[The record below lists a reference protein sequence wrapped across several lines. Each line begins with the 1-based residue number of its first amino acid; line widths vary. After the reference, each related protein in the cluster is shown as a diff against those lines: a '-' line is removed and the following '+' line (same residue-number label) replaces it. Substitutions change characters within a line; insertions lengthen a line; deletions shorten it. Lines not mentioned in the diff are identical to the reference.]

1 MPEQPVYG
9 LILAGGSGTRFWPLS
24 RNERPKQLLKL
35 FDEET
40 LLEKA
45 VRRLEQ
51 LVPRENLL
59 VLTNSVQESA
69 VRELLSDLPPENII
83 AEPAKRDTAPAI
95 ALGVGAVAQ
104 RSPDALMIVQP
115 ADQVITEELKYC
127 DILKAACE
135 AAEQA
140 DAIVTLG
147 IKPTWACPSFG
158 YIERG
163 ARSTIAG
170 YENSAPVYD
179 VERFREK
186 PDSDLAQ
193 QFLDQGNFTWNAG
206 IFIWPLSTVNRE
218 LSLHCPE
225 LANFVSELRRSTD
238 FSATVAQQFGKLPKV
253 SIDYALMEKASRVL
267 NIEADVG
274 WDDVGG
280 WVSIAKFLDQ
290 DQSDNAT
297 RGPVSM
303 IDCYNN
309 VVFSTGKR
317 IAMIGVHDLVVVQT
331 DDAILVVDK
340 DEADKIKKLVDQL
353 PPELL

>member
-1 MPEQPVYG
+1 MDERPIYALV
-9 LILAGGSGTRFWPLS
+9 LAGGSGTRFWPLS

-35 FDEET
+35 FDDET

-45 VRRLEQ
+45 VRRVEQ
-51 LVPRENLL
+51 LVPRENVL
-59 VLTNSVQESA
+59 VLTNAVQEEA
-69 VRELLSDLPPENII
+69 VREVLSELPPENII

-95 ALGVGAVAQ
+95 ALGVGAVAR

-127 DILKAACE
+127 DILRAACE
-135 AAEQA
+135 AADQA

-147 IKPTWACPSFG
+147 ITPTWACPSFG
-158 YIERG
+158 YIERD

-170 YENSAPVYD
+170 YENSTAVYD
-179 VERFREK
+179 VKRFREK
-186 PDSDLAQ
+186 PDAKLAQ

-206 IFIWPLSTVNRE
+206 IFIWPLATVNRE

-225 LANFVSELRRSTD
+225 LADFVSELRRTSD
-238 FSATVAQQFGKLPKV
+238 FSATVAHQFEKLPKV

-280 WVSIAKFLDQ
+280 WVSMAKYLDR
-290 DQSDNAT
+290 DKSDNAS

-303 IDCYNN
+303 TECYNN
-309 VVFSTGKR
+309 VVFSSGKR
-317 IAMIGVHDLVVVQT
+317 IAMIGVHDLVVVET
-331 DDAILVVDK
+331 DDAILVADK
-340 DEADKIKKLVDQL
+340 DEADQIKKLVETL